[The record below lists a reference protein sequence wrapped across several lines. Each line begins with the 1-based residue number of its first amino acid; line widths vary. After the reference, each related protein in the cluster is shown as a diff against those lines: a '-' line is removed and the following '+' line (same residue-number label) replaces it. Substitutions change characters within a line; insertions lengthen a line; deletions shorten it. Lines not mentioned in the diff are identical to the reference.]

1 MVDNRQR
8 RQLKGLH
15 MTSIRGVSASSI
27 NTASS
32 APAGSVQE
40 GAAIMV
46 LKKAMQAQENT
57 ALSLI
62 QSLPQPA
69 LATTGGVGTQ
79 VNTYA

>member
-1 MVDNRQR
+1 
-8 RQLKGLH
+8 
-15 MTSIRGVSASSI
+15 MTSISGVSASSI